1 MIEYNINYLI
11 NFLKITIYML
21 GKKVIKTRILK
32 DKKEIKMN
40 LNIIKNKIKLYY
52 FKKDWISKIIEKSW
66 TIFISK
72 RIVKKCLVILA

>member
-72 RIVKKCLVILA
+72 RIVKKCLVIFA

>member
-1 MIEYNINYLI
+1 
-11 NFLKITIYML
+11 
-21 GKKVIKTRILK
+21 
-32 DKKEIKMN
+32 MN

-72 RIVKKCLVILA
+72 RIVKKCLVIFA

>member
-21 GKKVIKTRILK
+21 GKKVIRTRILK

>member
-21 GKKVIKTRILK
+21 GKKLIKTRILK

-52 FKKDWISKIIEKSW
+52 FKKD
-66 TIFISK
+66 
-72 RIVKKCLVILA
+72 